1 MTTRNRMEMLYH
13 LLRTEFR
20 YEDLRE
26 NQILPHEYCE
36 WADAIRI
43 EPVMKEGEDKVYD
56 YGVYVQLPVD
66 TPVPTFEALLDELN
80 EEEPLELQVKM
91 APKGFK
97 LLCTVDH
104 ILDIGLIP
112 RLNAD
117 MDLMLAF
124 LTGFCHTRLQNVGG
138 NVTKYSVPHQIDY
151 EVQLAEE
158 YGNPDGVHI
167 ILTHHKLSD
176 AGVQKPAKTI
186 FRETSRWPHTMIN
199 ALRNVIIERY
209 SELSIP
215 FIEGA
220 IAGINGTI
228 EEIEQ

>member
-13 LLRTEFR
+13 LLRTQFR
-20 YEDLRE
+20 DEDLYED
-26 NQILPHEYCE
+26 QILPSEYCE

-43 EPVMKEGEDKVYD
+43 EPVMKEGEDEVYD

-66 TPVPTFEALLDELN
+66 TPVPTFKALLDELN

-97 LLCTVDH
+97 LLCTVDN
-104 ILDIGLIP
+104 IFNISLIP

-138 NVTKYSVPHQIDY
+138 DILKYSVPQSNY
-151 EVQLAEE
+151 RVQLAEE

-167 ILTHHKLSD
+167 ILTTCQVSNSGELQ
-176 AGVQKPAKTI
+176 APTTI
-186 FRETSRWPHTMIN
+186 FEETSRWPHTMLDY
-199 ALRNVIIERY
+199 LRTVIIKNN
-209 SELSIP
+209 SELSKA

-228 EEIEQ
+228 KEIEQ

>member
-1 MTTRNRMEMLYH
+1 MENY
-13 LLRTEFR
+13 
-20 YEDLRE
+20 
-26 NQILPHEYCE
+26 E
-36 WADAIRI
+36 WAKAIRI
-43 EPVMKEGEDKVYD
+43 EPVMKEGEEKVYD
-56 YGVYVQLPVD
+56 YGVYVRLPVD

-104 ILDIGLIP
+104 IFDIGLIP

-124 LTGFCHTRLQNVGG
+124 LTGFCHTRLQNVGSDIL
-138 NVTKYSVPHQIDY
+138 KYSVPQSNY
-151 EVQLAEE
+151 KVQLAEE

-167 ILTHHKLSD
+167 ILTTRQVSD
-176 AGVQKPAKTI
+176 SGELQAPTTI
-186 FRETSRWPHTMIN
+186 FEETSRWPHTMMN
-199 ALRNVIIERY
+199 ALRTVIIERY
-209 SELSIP
+209 SKLSIP

>member
-13 LLRTEFR
+13 LLRTQFR
-20 YEDLRE
+20 NEDLDE
-26 NQILPHEYCE
+26 DQILPSKYCE

-43 EPVMKEGEDKVYD
+43 EPVMKEGEEKVYD
-56 YGVYVQLPVD
+56 YGVYVRLPVD

-104 ILDIGLIP
+104 IFDIGLIP

-124 LTGFCHTRLQNVGG
+124 LTGFCHTRLQNVGSDIL
-138 NVTKYSVPHQIDY
+138 KYSVPQSNYD
-151 EVQLAEE
+151 VRLAEE

-167 ILTHHKLSD
+167 ILTTRQVSNSGELQ
-176 AGVQKPAKTI
+176 APTTI
-186 FRETSRWPHTMIN
+186 FEETSRWPHTMIN
-199 ALRNVIIERY
+199 ALRTVIIERY
-209 SELSIP
+209 SKLSIP

>member
-26 NQILPHEYCE
+26 NQVLPHEYCE
-36 WADAIRI
+36 WTKAIRI
-43 EPVMKEGEDKVYD
+43 EPVMKEGEEKVYD
-56 YGVYVQLPVD
+56 YGVYVQLPID

-104 ILDIGLIP
+104 IFDIGLIP

-117 MDLMLAF
+117 MNLMLAF

-138 NVTKYSVPHQIDY
+138 NVLKYSVPQNNY
-151 EVQLAEE
+151 KVRLAEE
-158 YGNPDGVHI
+158 YGNTDGVHV
-167 ILTHHKLSD
+167 ILTTYQFSEPGELQT
-176 AGVQKPAKTI
+176 ATTI
-186 FRETSRWPHTMIN
+186 FEETSRWPHTMLDY
-199 ALRNVIIERY
+199 LRTVIIKDN
-209 SELSIP
+209 SELSKA

>member
-20 YEDLRE
+20 DEGLYED
-26 NQILPHEYCE
+26 QILPSKYCE

-43 EPVMKEGEDKVYD
+43 EPVMKEGEEKVYD
-56 YGVYVQLPVD
+56 YGVYVRLPVD

-91 APKGFK
+91 TPKGFK

-104 ILDIGLIP
+104 IFDIGLIP

-124 LTGFCHTRLQNVGG
+124 LTGFCYTRLQNIGG
-138 NVTKYSVPHQIDY
+138 NILKYSVPQSKYD
-151 EVQLAEE
+151 VLLTVE

-167 ILTHHKLSD
+167 ILTTRQISD
-176 AGVQKPAKTI
+176 SGELQAPTTI
-186 FRETSRWPHTMIN
+186 FEKTSRWPHVMIE
-199 ALRNVIIERY
+199 ALRRIFVKRN
-209 SELSIP
+209 SELAKP